1 MILKCQHCK
10 EEVERTQYREKVTCF
25 KCRRKEQNE
34 YCKLRRERNRPLPTN
49 LEENSAVNE
58 TDLPLWEVGEIS
70 FG

>member
-49 LEENSAVNE
+49 LEECSH
-58 TDLPLWEVGEIS
+58 
-70 FG
+70 F